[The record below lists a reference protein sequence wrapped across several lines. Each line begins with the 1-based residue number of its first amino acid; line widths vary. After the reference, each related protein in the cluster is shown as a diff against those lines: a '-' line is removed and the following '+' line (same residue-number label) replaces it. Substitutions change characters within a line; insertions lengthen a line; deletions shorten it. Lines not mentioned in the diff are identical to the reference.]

1 MRLSGSHMLQLRYD
15 ALACAER
22 GQQVKDNRIQR
33 QTAEDFVKQPWQHTA
48 PRAPAEA
55 EYRPGTGVAQGKR
68 SSKPKELSMWWMCPA
83 VMPKWLANLGGVS
96 VKVSATW
103 VQSAAGLACRAS
115 VRGVSMP
122 GKLQGTHALR
132 PQAPCACN
140 QESSDALQAYSMH
153 VAVAP
158 TAG

>member
-1 MRLSGSHMLQLRYD
+1 MLQLRYD

-83 VMPKWLANLGGVS
+83 LMPKWLAILGGVS

-103 VQSAAGLACRAS
+103 CR
-115 VRGVSMP
+115 
-122 GKLQGTHALR
+122 
-132 PQAPCACN
+132 
-140 QESSDALQAYSMH
+140 ALQASHAERLCGASKCLGNCKAHMH
-153 VAVAP
+153 CRRKARTPA
-158 TAG
+158 TRTL